1 MLQGRLTQWKT
12 GSTVKLARGHSLLKQ
27 QTAARQMAPASDT
40 GAEGTFRMRKRGFRA
55 AGERLS
61 IPPKREAAMSR
72 TAKTCWAVVI
82 VIVGTFL
89 IPAGAL
95 AARGDS
101 FQAGTWKAPYTGYCR
116 DELTYTRNKQP
127 QWVYRC
133 HWARCPHPVPYPVS
147 SSVPPAVTVPAVT
160 VSLCA
165 MLTPSGSPRVLLKTH
180 IGWRASTPFSER
192 ICGRS
197 WLP

>member
-1 MLQGRLTQWKT
+1 
-12 GSTVKLARGHSLLKQ
+12 
-27 QTAARQMAPASDT
+27 
-40 GAEGTFRMRKRGFRA
+40 
-55 AGERLS
+55 
-61 IPPKREAAMSR
+61 MSR